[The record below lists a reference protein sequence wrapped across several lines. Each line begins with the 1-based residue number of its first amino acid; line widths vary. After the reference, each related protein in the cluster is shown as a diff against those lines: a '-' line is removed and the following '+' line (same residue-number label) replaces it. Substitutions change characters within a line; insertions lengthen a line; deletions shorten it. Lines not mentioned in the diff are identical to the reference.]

1 MNKIVPYSDFIF
13 ETNLSSVTS
22 FLKAQYNNIFKEP
35 TTSLHNLFNEFIKKI
50 NVDKNIPAL
59 YQKYL
64 RTNQINCQNSI
75 NSADSIDGVNKIVL
89 DEIKYFYFSLKS
101 VVDKMQNNEFTIQ
114 SIFSRSKDKRLMILM
129 SYDEDKFSN
138 AVDEYFEQAVVTQ
151 LKKMSGISKEEIQN
165 TQSESTTERINYDI
179 RKILEVYDVEETNVE
194 DKAKTELLVYKKN
207 AINWINITLFD
218 LLKPK
223 MQILNKMNVDSGN
236 LVNKISNKIK
246 GTTNDN
252 AKNMI
257 INKIINMNNNELKN
271 LANTLGLSEDETG
284 KI

>member
-50 NVDKNIPAL
+50 NVDKNIPVL

-89 DEIKYFYFSLKS
+89 DEIKYFYFSLKP

-179 RKILEVYDVEETNVE
+179 LKILEVYDVEETNVE

>member
-1 MNKIVPYSDFIF
+1 
-13 ETNLSSVTS
+13 
-22 FLKAQYNNIFKEP
+22 
-35 TTSLHNLFNEFIKKI
+35 
-50 NVDKNIPAL
+50 
-59 YQKYL
+59 
-64 RTNQINCQNSI
+64 
-75 NSADSIDGVNKIVL
+75 
-89 DEIKYFYFSLKS
+89 
-101 VVDKMQNNEFTIQ
+101 MQNNEFTIQ
-114 SIFSRSKDKRLMILM
+114 SIFSRYKDKRLMILM

-151 LKKMSGISKEEIQN
+151 LKEMSGISKEEIQN

-179 RKILEVYDVEETNVE
+179 RKILEAYDVEETNVE

-236 LVNKISNKIK
+236 LVNQISNKIK